1 MRGNDEIVHSDRSDY
16 RGVWLGNILVRVRNV
31 PLAQH
36 QAGRRRIRDGN
47 RIIQSA
53 AKNE

>member
-1 MRGNDEIVHSDRSDY
+1 MRGDDEIVHSDRSDY
-16 RGVWLGNILVRVRNV
+16 RGVWFCNILVRIRNM

-36 QAGRRRIRDGN
+36 QGGRRRIRDGN